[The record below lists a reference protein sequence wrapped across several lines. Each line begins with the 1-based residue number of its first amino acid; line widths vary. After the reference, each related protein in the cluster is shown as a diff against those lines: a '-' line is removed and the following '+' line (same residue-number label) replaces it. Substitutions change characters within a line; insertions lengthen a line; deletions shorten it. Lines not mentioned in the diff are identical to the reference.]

1 MSQIVKY
8 RQFRG
13 MIKKRYL
20 GEKKGKADSLGTGQP
35 FSMTVEL
42 TNGGSI
48 TFLTELSMR
57 KNFLLRLWNFL
68 SDREQV
74 QDPRTANNLVTK
86 SVT

>member
-20 GEKKGKADSLGTGQP
+20 GGKKGKADGLGTGQP

-57 KNFLLRLWNFL
+57 KNFLDYGISCQTESRYRIPGLQTTL
-68 SDREQV
+68 
-74 QDPRTANNLVTK
+74 
-86 SVT
+86 